1 MSPSA
6 QTHSVSYGNVS
17 ILFSLNFSRRK
28 TLSISVNPDLS
39 VTVTAPEGAVI
50 EKVKQKVQKRASWIV
65 KQKDYFAQFLPAQ
78 TQRIYRSGET
88 HLYLGKQ
95 YRLKIEK
102 AEAESIKLKSGRL
115 FVRVKETADPQRI
128 EALLNDWF
136 KARAKERFSISLQKC
151 WETVRRQKIIQ
162 PKLRLRKMVKRWGS
176 CTPTGIIYLN
186 SDLIKAPSHCIEY
199 VITHELCHLK
209 YPHHGTEFYSLLGR
223 VMPDWE
229 KRKKRLEMI
238 RI

>member
-1 MSPSA
+1 MSLSP
-6 QTHSVSYGNVS
+6 QMHSINYGKEN
-17 ILFSLNFSRRK
+17 IFFSLNFSLRK

-39 VTVTAPEGAVI
+39 VSVMAPEGAAI
-50 EKVKQKVQKRASWIV
+50 EKVKQKIQKRAPWIL
-65 KQKDYFAQFLPAQ
+65 KQKEYFTQFLPAQ
-78 TQRIYRSGET
+78 TQRVYQSGET

-95 YRLKIEK
+95 YRLKVEK
-102 AEAESIKLKSGRL
+102 AKDESVKLKSGRL
-115 FVRVKETADPQRI
+115 CVCVKEPADPQRI

-151 WETVRRQKIIQ
+151 WETMRRQKIAQ
-162 PKLRLRKMVKRWGS
+162 PKLQIRKMVKRWGS

-209 YPHHGTEFYSLLGR
+209 YPHHGREFYSLLVR

-229 KRKKRLEMI
+229 KRKKRLEAV